1 MKIVLCSDHA
11 GYSLKEQIKD
21 WLNNKYEVL
30 EEIFEDKY
38 LKFRKLYWLLCD
50 YSEYITTLE
59 CINTDKDLLRVVAG
73 FNDTADVSSI
83 SESIISSIEED
94 NIDVIVDENT
104 LTIEIEIT
112 ETTTN

>member
-1 MKIVLCSDHA
+1 MKRNIPEYITELSD
-11 GYSLKEQIKD
+11 
-21 WLNNKYEVL
+21 NKYEVL

-59 CINTDKDLLRVVAG
+59 CINTDKDILRVVAG

-83 SESIISSIEED
+83 SESIISSIVED
-94 NIDVIVDENT
+94 NIDVVVDENT

-112 ETTTN
+112 EATTN

>member
-1 MKIVLCSDHA
+1 MKRNIPEYITELSD
-11 GYSLKEQIKD
+11 
-21 WLNNKYEVL
+21 NKYEVL

-59 CINTDKDLLRVVAG
+59 CINTSKDILRVVAG

-112 ETTTN
+112 EATTN